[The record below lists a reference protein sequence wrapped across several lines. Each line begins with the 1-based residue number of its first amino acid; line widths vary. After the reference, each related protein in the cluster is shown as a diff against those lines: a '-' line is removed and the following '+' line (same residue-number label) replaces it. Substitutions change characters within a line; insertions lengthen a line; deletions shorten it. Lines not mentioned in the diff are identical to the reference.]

1 MQVEELRKRLEDMD
15 IHDISGEYLRFA
27 LRSRFAAGNTDKAL
41 EILLLHQRS
50 ESGAIEPYD
59 PNVQMLGAENRG
71 NVTCFLDALLF
82 AMFAKLEAFECMLKN
97 DLPEEPQRNLAAL
110 IRLWVNMLRGGKLI
124 HTDIV
129 WNTIRAA
136 LSWTHADGRRRH
148 N

>member
-1 MQVEELRKRLEDMD
+1 MRSRVQVEELKKRLEDED
-15 IHDISGEYLRFA
+15 VQDISSEYLRFA
-27 LRSRFAAGNTDKAL
+27 LRSKFAAGSTDKAL

-97 DLPEEPQRNLAAL
+97 DLPEEPERNLAAL
-110 IRLWVNMLRGGKLI
+110 IRLWVNMLRSGKLI

-129 WNTIRAA
+129 WHTFRTA
-136 LSWTHADGRRRH
+136 LA
-148 N
+148 